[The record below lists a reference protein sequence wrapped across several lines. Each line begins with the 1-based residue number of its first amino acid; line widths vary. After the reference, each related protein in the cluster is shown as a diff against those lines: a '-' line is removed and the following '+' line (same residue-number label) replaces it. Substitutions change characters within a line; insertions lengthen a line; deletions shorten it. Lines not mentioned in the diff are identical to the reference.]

1 MLPLWSVLAAALVLA
16 GCASGPKGG
25 ADGPPRQPPSG
36 VDGTPDA
43 EPRIEPLRS
52 GGPNKPYEVLGQR
65 YTPLTRDVPL
75 KQQGLASWY
84 GRKFHG
90 RPTASGEVY
99 NMYGMTAAHKTMP
112 LPSYARVRNPANGRE
127 IIVRIN
133 DRGPFHG
140 SRIIDLSY
148 AAAARLG
155 TLKGVVPVEVERLTH
170 DEIRA
175 GTWRRPSP
183 GEPAGSQV
191 FAATPPAT
199 GAAPDAGSAAVV
211 ATLPGTVAGTT
222 GTGTSPSAGTG
233 SSTSP
238 GADANGGATAAA
250 RVTAS
255 PTEPGP
261 DDAPAPAATEALVP
275 ARATPIETVRGDAAP
290 TVAARGFWVQLGA
303 FRERGGAESFQQRV
317 VAELDWLSPLLAVF
331 ADAPLYRLQA
341 GPYPSRDEAQ
351 GAAQR
356 VREAL
361 QLVPVII
368 ERR

>member
-1 MLPLWSVLAAALVLA
+1 
-16 GCASGPKGG
+16 
-25 ADGPPRQPPSG
+25 
-36 VDGTPDA
+36 
-43 EPRIEPLRS
+43 
-52 GGPNKPYEVLGQR
+52 
-65 YTPLTRDVPL
+65 
-75 KQQGLASWY
+75 
-84 GRKFHG
+84 
-90 RPTASGEVY
+90 
-99 NMYGMTAAHKTMP
+99 MP

-183 GEPAGSQV
+183 GEPAGSPV

-199 GAAPDAGSAAVV
+199 GAVPVAGSAAVV
-211 ATLPGTVAGTT
+211 GTVSGAAAGTT
-222 GTGTSPSAGTG
+222 GVSPST
-233 SSTSP
+233 STSTST
-238 GADANGGATAAA
+238 GADATAVA
-250 RVTAS
+250 RVTTA

-290 TVAARGFWVQLGA
+290 TVAARGYWVQLGA